1 MSYAGNPNGQN
12 QLWSHWTF
20 DVFEAGRHVP
30 RKDVEYNAAKWLRVG
45 FGSAGEVRVVRTV
58 RGWRIEARVEGVP
71 AHDPGYFAS
80 VRQQFSQRFVA
91 VGWGPLAHSRVRVR
105 VLAGDLQDGTPRPQ
119 WVTMPRI
126 IAES

>member
-30 RKDVEYNAAKWLRVG
+30 RKDVEYNAAKWLRAG

-80 VRQQFSQRFVA
+80 VRLQFLQRFVGQ
-91 VGWGPLAHSRVRVR
+91 GWGIVATGTVRARVI
-105 VLAGDLQDGTPRPQ
+105 AGDLQDGRPRSQ
-119 WVTMPRI
+119 WVAMPTVVGD
-126 IAES
+126 